1 MVNLRALV
9 EERGVLL
16 APSVLSA
23 DLWRLEDG
31 VCAIEAGGADLI
43 HLDVMDGVFVP
54 NISMGFPLLNALKDR
69 TSLPLDVHL
78 MIVEPERYV
87 EGFVKAGASIVSF
100 QVEATYHPHRVLGM
114 IREAGAQAGIV
125 LNPGTPVEAIE
136 NLLEEADMVLV
147 MSVNPGFGGQ
157 RFIASSLKKIGR
169 LSAIIAERG
178 LSTVIEVDGGL
189 GESTIPQV
197 VQAGGRVLVAGSA
210 VFGAEDVEVQTRK
223 LRQVAAESL

>member
-147 MSVNPGFGGQ
+147 MSVIAGVSAIRRTERRYPGVWSTSLTAVM
-157 RFIASSLKKIGR
+157 ASSWIVLAVALTGVISPAAW
-169 LSAIIAERG
+169 SAA
-178 LSTVIEVDGGL
+178 
-189 GESTIPQV
+189 P
-197 VQAGGRVLVAGSA
+197 SA
-210 VFGAEDVEVQTRK
+210 VCPAAWRPGAKSRT
-223 LRQVAAESL
+223 S

>member
-1 MVNLRALV
+1 MNLLKLV
-9 EERGVLL
+9 KENGVLL

-23 DLWRLEDG
+23 DLWRLEDDIRS
-31 VCAIEAGGADLI
+31 IERGGAHLI

-54 NISMGFPLLNALKDR
+54 NISMGFPLLDALRER

-87 EGFVKAGASIVSF
+87 ERFVKAGAEIVSF

-114 IREAGAQAGIV
+114 IKEAGAKAGIV
-125 LNPGTPVEAIE
+125 LNPGTPLSAIE
-136 NLLEEADMVLV
+136 HLLEEADMVLV

-157 RFIASSLKKIGR
+157 RFISSVLNKIEA
-169 LSAIIAERG
+169 LVSLVKQKG

-189 GESTIPQV
+189 GESTIPSV
-197 VQAGGRVLVAGSA
+197 VKAGAQVLVAGSA
-210 VFGAEDVEVQTRK
+210 VFGAEDVESETRK
-223 LRQVAAESL
+223 LVNLAKLSL

>member
-1 MVNLRALV
+1 MNLLKLV
-9 EERGVLL
+9 KENGVLL

-23 DLWRLEDG
+23 DLWRLEDDIRS
-31 VCAIEAGGADLI
+31 IERGGAHLI

-54 NISMGFPLLNALKDR
+54 NISMGFPLLDALRER

-87 EGFVKAGASIVSF
+87 ERFVKAGAEIVSF

-114 IREAGAQAGIV
+114 IKEAGAKAGMV
-125 LNPGTPVEAIE
+125 LNPGTPLSAIE
-136 NLLEEADMVLV
+136 HLLEEADMVLV

-157 RFIASSLKKIGR
+157 RFISSVLNKIEA
-169 LSAIIAERG
+169 LVSLVKQKG

-189 GESTIPQV
+189 GESTIPSV
-197 VQAGGRVLVAGSA
+197 VKAGAQVLVAGSA
-210 VFGAEDVEVQTRK
+210 VFGAEDVESETRK
-223 LRQVAAESL
+223 LVNLAKLSL

>member
-1 MVNLRALV
+1 VNLKALV

-31 VCAIEAGGADLI
+31 IRAIEEGGADLV

-54 NISMGFPLLNALKDR
+54 NISMGFPLLEALR
-69 TSLPLDVHL
+69 EHTSLPLDVHL

-87 EGFVKAGASIVSF
+87 ERFVKAGASIVSF

-125 LNPGTPVEAIE
+125 INPGTPVEAVE

-157 RFIASSLKKIGR
+157 KFILSSLQKIKKLYTLI
-169 LSAIIAERG
+169 ENRG
-178 LSTVIEVDGGL
+178 LHTVIEVDGGI
-189 GESTIPQV
+189 GETTIPPV
-197 VQAGGRVLVAGSA
+197 VNAGARVLVAGSA
-210 VFGAEDVEVQTRK
+210 VFGATD
-223 LRQVAAESL
+223 VAAQTTRLRSVAANSL

>member
-1 MVNLRALV
+1 MVNLRTIV
-9 EERGVLL
+9 EERGALL

-31 VCAIEAGGADLI
+31 IRAIEAGGADLI

-54 NISMGFPLLNALKDR
+54 NISMGFPLLDALRGR
-69 TSLPLDVHL
+69 TTLPLDVHL

-87 EGFVKAGASIVSF
+87 ERFVKAGASIVSF

-125 LNPGTPVEAIE
+125 VNPGTPLEAIDT
-136 NLLEEADMVLV
+136 LLEEADLVLV

-157 RFIASSLKKIGR
+157 RFISSSLKKIEK
-169 LSAIIAERG
+169 LSSLIADRG
-178 LSTVIEVDGGL
+178 LHTVIEVDGGL
-189 GESTIPQV
+189 GETTIPAV
-197 VQAGGRVLVAGSA
+197 VQAGAKVLVAGSA
-210 VFGAEDVEVQTRK
+210 VFGAEDVAAQTRK
-223 LRQVAAESL
+223 LRSVAVDSL

>member
-1 MVNLRALV
+1 MLNLVKLI
-9 EERGVLL
+9 EKNGVLL

-31 VCAIEAGGADLI
+31 IRAIEDGGASLI

-54 NISMGFPLLNALKDR
+54 NISMGFPLLDALRER

-87 EGFVKAGASIVSF
+87 ERFVKAGASIVSF

-114 IREAGAQAGIV
+114 IREAGGQAGIV
-125 LNPGTPVEAIE
+125 LNPGTPVNAIE
-136 NLLEEADMVLV
+136 DLLEEADMVLV

-157 RFIASSLKKIGR
+157 RFIASARERIEA
-169 LSAIIAERG
+169 LSKMISNRG
-178 LSTVIEVDGGL
+178 LSTVIEVDGGV
-189 GESTIPQV
+189 GEHTIPEV
-197 VQAGGRVLVAGSA
+197 VRAGARVLVAGSA
-210 VFGAEDVEVQTRK
+210 VFGAEDVQNQTTR
-223 LRQVAAESL
+223 LIQVAKKSL